1 MTRFYSIAAT
11 ALAFLVG
18 CAHHPD
24 DMIQPSGDPS
34 SGPAPSTGTDPG
46 TSDNPG
52 PGSDAGSPAA
62 SCPIGTAAWA
72 HAIGLATTDQRADI
86 AVDAAGNVLLA
97 TLATRPE
104 NAGGLTKLSPSGEV
118 LLGLPFGSVVATD
131 RAGNAYLAGSF
142 TAPLDVGLGVMQ
154 PEGNIDVFV
163 AKLDAH
169 GKVVFARPLRLCGD
183 GVQSIAVDGTG
194 RIAVSGTA
202 MGTALLSPTGDLELV
217 LALSGDVA
225 FTSHGDLIIA
235 GTFTTAIDLGDG
247 PVSAGTSNSEGFV
260 IKVDRSGQRIWSH
273 LLTGSR
279 VHLNGVAVDRKDNVV
294 LAGFYESSIDL
305 FGDRFTAISVP
316 DSGRVTG
323 SYVVELDADGEVIWK
338 QGRAFGSE
346 ANGVATDLHD
356 NAIIAGASTGN
367 ALFNRIIEV
376 SRFDT
381 AGAEGIVFSM
391 SPGTGFGRGLSVAT
405 DSCGSIYTALDVL
418 DQATVDSRV
427 FRLYVVKSR

>member
-1 MTRFYSIAAT
+1 
-11 ALAFLVG
+11 
-18 CAHHPD
+18 
-24 DMIQPSGDPS
+24 
-34 SGPAPSTGTDPG
+34 
-46 TSDNPG
+46 
-52 PGSDAGSPAA
+52 
-62 SCPIGTAAWA
+62 
-72 HAIGLATTDQRADI
+72 
-86 AVDAAGNVLLA
+86 
-97 TLATRPE
+97 
-104 NAGGLTKLSPSGEV
+104 
-118 LLGLPFGSVVATD
+118 
-131 RAGNAYLAGSF
+131 
-142 TAPLDVGLGVMQ
+142 
-154 PEGNIDVFV
+154 
-163 AKLDAH
+163 
-169 GKVVFARPLRLCGD
+169 
-183 GVQSIAVDGTG
+183 
-194 RIAVSGTA
+194 

-225 FTSHGDLIIA
+225 FNSHGDLIIA

-247 PVSAGTSNSEGFV
+247 PVTAGTSNSEGFV

-279 VHLNGVAVDRKDNVV
+279 VHLNGVAVDSKDNVV

-305 FGDRFTAISVP
+305 FGDRFTAISVA

-346 ANGVATDLHD
+346 ANDVATDLRD

-381 AGAEGIVFSM
+381 AGAESIVFSM

-405 DSCGSIYTALDVL
+405 DSCGSIYTALNVL

>member
-1 MTRFYSIAAT
+1 
-11 ALAFLVG
+11 
-18 CAHHPD
+18 
-24 DMIQPSGDPS
+24 MIQPSGDPS
-34 SGPAPSTGTDPG
+34 SGTDPGTTTDPG

-52 PGSDAGSPAA
+52 SGSDAGSPAA
-62 SCPIGTAAWA
+62 SCPLGAAAWA

-97 TLATRPE
+97 TMAPRPG
-104 NAGGLTKLSPSGEV
+104 NADGLTKLSPSGEV
-118 LLGLPFGSVVATD
+118 LFGLPFGSVVATD
-131 RAGNAYLAGSF
+131 RAGNAYIAGSF

-225 FTSHGDLIIA
+225 FSSHGDLIIA
-235 GTFTTAIDLGDG
+235 GTFTTVVDLGDG
-247 PVSAGTSNSEGFV
+247 PVSAGTSNSESFV
-260 IKVDRSGQRIWSH
+260 IKVDRTGQRIWSH

-279 VHLNGVAVDRKDNVV
+279 VHLNGLAVDSKDNVV

-305 FGDRFTAISVP
+305 FGDRFTAIFVT

-346 ANGVATDLHD
+346 ANDVATDLRD

-381 AGAEGIVFSM
+381 AGAESIVFSM

-405 DSCGSIYTALDVL
+405 DSCGSIYTALNVL